1 LGCDLKTF
9 LQHGAVLNV
18 IWKPPKTIHPQKKK
32 ETGRKRTG
40 ESASLAFWV
49 FSSASQLTA
58 KTKNKKPVVTVPE
71 QTAC

>member
-1 LGCDLKTF
+1 MSSGNP
-9 LQHGAVLNV
+9 QNH
-18 IWKPPKTIHPQKKK
+18 PPTKKK
-32 ETGRKRTG
+32 ETDRKRTG